1 MAWMLPASLL
11 ISLGGCAASIET
23 TAQMPPLPEQL
34 EGCFGPLTNL
44 PGGDWSIQ
52 ETVSVVAALRRSEIR
67 RTECGN
73 QLVTFYNGVRSA
85 NSGEV
90 Q

>member
-1 MAWMLPASLL
+1 MLPAFLL
-11 ISLGGCAASIET
+11 TSLGSCAASIET
-23 TAQMPPLPEQL
+23 TAQMPPIPEQL
-34 EGCFGPLTNL
+34 SGCFGPLTPL
-44 PGGDWSIQ
+44 PEGEWSVQ
-52 ETVSVVAALRRSEIR
+52 RTVSVVASLRRSEIR
-67 RTECGN
+67 RTDCGN